1 MKNSPGYLSYW
12 GKADPRY
19 PGEPKWH
26 PLVYHCLDVSAV
38 TKVLIESRPAWLNHL
53 CRCTGM
59 PPDKLTTWILFLL
72 AIHDIGKFSDGF
84 QWQRSDLAAKLQAR
98 DSASPQ
104 GERHDT
110 MGYLLCTAHLLG
122 WLGKNNQDH
131 LLDLL
136 DPWLVAVTGH
146 HGRPPNIDGNRT
158 LILRNGFPSITTV
171 LTNARTFVDGMA
183 RLFLRGGW
191 PLPEPVDGLAE
202 LFWSASW
209 PLAGIAVVSDWLGSN
224 TRWFPYCK
232 PNWDLDTYWNE
243 RALPQARRAVAAS
256 GLATPDVAAFGGVAR
271 LFPQISHPTP
281 LQEWSSSTPL
291 SGGPQLF
298 VLEDLTGAGKTEAAL
313 SLAARLMESGKGDG
327 VFVALPTMATADAMF
342 DRILRGDC
350 WRRFFADEN
359 AQLSLAHSADRMKL
373 RLEEANRKDAAYGSG
388 ENMTASQHCS
398 AWLADNRKKA
408 LLADFGVGTIDQAL
422 LAVLPVR
429 HQSLRLLG
437 LSTKIL
443 IVDEVHAC
451 DCYMGELLARLLY
464 FHAAQGSSAI
474 LLSATLPLSQ
484 RKRYIEAF
492 AQGAGIKTQ
501 TPMNQVYPLATHF
514 SAQPLGEY
522 PIAPRSDVSRTVDL
536 ESIQDEDTALERLAA
551 SVEAGRC
558 AVWVRN
564 TISDT
569 VDAWQRWK
577 ELHPGRKAIL
587 FHARF
592 ALCDRLR
599 IGKMIEGRFGPR
611 SDARTRSG
619 SLVIATQVIE
629 QSLDVDFDD
638 MLTDLAPIDLIIQRA
653 GRLQRHVRDA
663 AGNRMLVGADGRGGP
678 CLGVLMPEPVE
689 SAQANWLPPH
699 LKKTG
704 MVYRDIGKLW
714 LTARWLFS
722 KREKG
727 FALHEQAREMIE
739 SVYADEAFDGLP
751 EGLKHLSD
759 QADGICRAG
768 RGAALNRLLDY
779 SMGYNPQIPK
789 WQDDA
794 EAPTRLG
801 EATARLRLARMTE
814 HGLVPWATSETGM
827 EWQLSELTVP
837 RRLIGD
843 SHEDDASVINAA
855 SAGMFDEGRYC
866 VVLPLAQKNPD
877 LWEGRARN
885 DRSEVLVSYSPV
897 SGLTISKGAEDESD
911 Q

>member
-1 MKNSPGYLSYW
+1 MLQG
-12 GKADPRY
+12 
-19 PGEPKWH
+19 
-26 PLVYHCLDVSAV
+26 
-38 TKVLIESRPAWLNHL
+38 
-53 CRCTGM
+53 
-59 PPDKLTTWILFLL
+59 KLTPWLIFLI
-72 AIHDIGKFSDGF
+72 AIHDIGKFADGF

-98 DSASPQ
+98 DSAPPQ

-122 WLGKNNQDH
+122 WFGKDNKNTF
-131 LLDLL
+131 LLDLMI
-136 DPWLVAVTGH
+136 PWLAAVTGH
-146 HGRPPNIDGNRT
+146 HGRPPLNIGGTRIF
-158 LILRNGFPSITTV
+158 LLRNGFQPSV
-171 LTNARTFVDGMA
+171 LADAHAFVENTA
-183 RLFLRGGW
+183 QLLLPEGW
-191 PLPEPVDGLAE
+191 PLPEPSEGIAE
-202 LFWSASW
+202 SFWRASW
-209 PLAGIAVVSDWLGSN
+209 ILSGLAVVSDWMGSN
-224 TRWFPYCK
+224 TRWFPYCEADR
-232 PNWDLDTYWNE
+232 DLDTYWHD
-243 RALPQARRAVAAS
+243 RALLQARQAVAES
-256 GLATPDVAAFGGVAR
+256 GLAPSNVESFGEITR
-271 LFPQISHPTP
+271 LFPQILHSTP
-281 LQEWSSSTPL
+281 LQEWTSSIPL
-291 SGGPQLF
+291 ADGPQLF

-313 SLAARLMESGKGDG
+313 ALTARLMEVGRGDG

-342 DRILRGDC
+342 DRIRRGDC
-350 WRRFFADEN
+350 WRRFFTGEN

-388 ENMTASQHCS
+388 ENMTASRHCS
-398 AWLADNRKKA
+398 AWLADSRKKA
-408 LLADFGVGTIDQAL
+408 LLADFGVGTLDQAL

-437 LSTKIL
+437 LSSKVL

-464 FHAAQGSSAI
+464 FHAAQGGSAV

-492 AQGAGIKTQ
+492 AQGSGIKTQ
-501 TPMNQVYPLATHF
+501 TPMNQAYPLATHF

-522 PIAPRSDVSRTVDL
+522 PVAPRSDVSRIVGL
-536 ESIQDEDTALERLAA
+536 ECIQDEGAALPRLASSIA
-551 SVEAGRC
+551 AGRC

-564 TISDT
+564 TIADAI
-569 VDAWQRWK
+569 DAWRSWN

-592 ALCDRLR
+592 VLCDRLR
-599 IGKMIEGRFGPR
+599 IGKTIEEDFGPR

-663 AGNRMLVGADGRGGP
+663 AGNRLADASDGRGGP
-678 CLGVLMPEPVE
+678 TLGVLMPEPDE
-689 SAQANWLPPH
+689 SAEASWLPSH

-704 MVYRDIGKLW
+704 LVYRDLGKLW

-722 KREKG
+722 NQDKG

-739 SVYADEAFDGLP
+739 SVYAEEAFDRLP
-751 EGLKHLSD
+751 EGLKDISD
-759 QADGICRAG
+759 RADGDCRAG
-768 RGAALNRLLDY
+768 RGAARNRLLDY
-779 SMGYNPQIPK
+779 AMGYNPMVPI
-789 WQDDA
+789 WDDDA

-801 EATARLRLARMTE
+801 EAAVRLRLARKTE

-837 RRLIGD
+837 RRLIAD

-855 SAGMFDEGRYC
+855 SAKMFDEGRYR
-866 VVLPLAQKNPD
+866 VILPLVQKNPD

-885 DRSEVLVSYSPV
+885 DRKEVAVHYSPV
-897 SGLTISKGAEDESD
+897 SGLTIVKGAEDESD